1 MKKVEKI
8 TGLFR
13 YVLNQ
18 VPCNYTVVVTNRFK
32 GLDLRDR
39 VPEDLW
45 MEVKDIVQEAVTRS
59 SPRKRNAKLAK
70 WLSEEA
76 SQIAEKRREAKGKG
90 EKEKIYPFECIVP
103 KTARRTNQFI
113 QKEINP
119 KYSLEE
125 LMLKLKLQYFGH
137 LMQRDYS
144 LEKRS
149 EEHTSELQS
158 P

>member
-1 MKKVEKI
+1 
-8 TGLFR
+8 
-13 YVLNQ
+13 
-18 VPCNYTVVVTNRFK
+18 
-32 GLDLRDR
+32 
-39 VPEDLW
+39 

-76 SQIAEKRREAKGKG
+76 SQIVEKRREAKGKG

-144 LEKRS
+144 LEKTLILRKT
-149 EEHTSELQS
+149 EYRRRKGQQRMR
-158 P
+158 